1 MDNYLFSQGEQPE
14 KTQKSKTLKWHIL
27 IVDDDKNIH
36 DVTKLVLEGK
46 EILGRTISCTSAFSS
61 EQAKTLLMSDT
72 NWACVFID
80 VVMESTHAGLEL
92 VNWIRNT
99 LNNHLVRLL
108 IRTGQA
114 GYAPEQEVI
123 EKYDINDYR
132 TKTEL
137 TATKLVSCTYGALR
151 GFRDLNTVEK
161 SLKSFRNLI
170 EVSGDLL
177 KIQNINDF
185 ACAALDNFLSLME
198 VESSAIYI
206 MRHENDIFNQSHKI
220 LLASSG
226 RFNELKKANQPF
238 PKNVNAIVEEAL
250 SSSHSHFSDDYY
262 VACISTSSDSKAV
275 LYIEFDHQ
283 PSDFKASIAELFIN
297 NIALMLESLVR
308 QHQTQ
313 TTQKELLY
321 IVGDAIE
328 ARSKETG
335 SHVKRVAAMAEFI
348 AIKAGLPDSLCDA
361 IRIAAP
367 LHDIGKTTIPDA
379 ILHKQGE
386 LTQDEFELIKTHAE
400 KGGQL
405 LDKSS
410 MPIAKLGAT
419 MARFHHENYDGSGYP
434 QGLKGDDI
442 PLEAR
447 IVAIADVIDAL
458 GSVRSYKAPWSDD
471 QIRQY
476 VEQNA
481 GIKFDPQFAK
491 IATDHFC
498 ELVAIK
504 HQISDDPPFDS

>member
-1 MDNYLFSQGEQPE
+1 
-14 KTQKSKTLKWHIL
+14 
-27 IVDDDKNIH
+27 
-36 DVTKLVLEGK
+36 
-46 EILGRTISCTSAFSS
+46 
-61 EQAKTLLMSDT
+61 
-72 NWACVFID
+72 
-80 VVMESTHAGLEL
+80 
-92 VNWIRNT
+92 
-99 LNNHLVRLL
+99 
-108 IRTGQA
+108 
-114 GYAPEQEVI
+114 
-123 EKYDINDYR
+123 
-132 TKTEL
+132 
-137 TATKLVSCTYGALR
+137 
-151 GFRDLNTVEK
+151 
-161 SLKSFRNLI
+161 
-170 EVSGDLL
+170 
-177 KIQNINDF
+177 
-185 ACAALDNFLSLME
+185 
-198 VESSAIYI
+198 
-206 MRHENDIFNQSHKI
+206 
-220 LLASSG
+220 
-226 RFNELKKANQPF
+226 
-238 PKNVNAIVEEAL
+238 
-250 SSSHSHFSDDYY
+250 
-262 VACISTSSDSKAV
+262 
-275 LYIEFDHQ
+275 
-283 PSDFKASIAELFIN
+283 
-297 NIALMLESLVR
+297 MLESLVR

-348 AIKAGLPDSLCDA
+348 AIKAGLPNSLCDA

-447 IVAIADVIDAL
+447 VVAIADVIDAL

-481 GIKFDPQFAK
+481 GIKFDPQLAK

-504 HQISDDPPFDS
+504 HQISDDIPFDS